1 MTEQNQITKEQAIE
15 ILKNVTVSFDINENA
30 IVISTKKLL
39 SYFLSNTNELDK
51 IIKVDVNENNE
62 ITVYASVKPSNP
74 NIKSAILK
82 VVLKPDAFKIQYFKY
97 KLIKTDDDVH
107 IKIYIGQD
115 KEGKVS
121 DANADVEIDF

>member
-1 MTEQNQITKEQAIE
+1 MSEQNQITKEQAIE

-39 SYFLSNTNELDK
+39 LYFLSNTKELDK
-51 IIKVDVNENNE
+51 IIKVDVDENNE

-115 KEGKVS
+115 KEGTVS
-121 DANADVEIDF
+121 DANADGEIDF

>member
-39 SYFLSNTNELDK
+39 LYFLSNTKELDK
-51 IIKVDVNENNE
+51 IIKVDVDENNE

>member
-39 SYFLSNTNELDK
+39 LYFLSNTKELDK
-51 IIKVDVNENNE
+51 IIKVDVDENNE

-121 DANADVEIDF
+121 DANADGEIDF

>member
-1 MTEQNQITKEQAIE
+1 MTEHNQITKEQAIE

-39 SYFLSNTNELDK
+39 LYFLSNTKELDK
-51 IIKVDVNENNE
+51 IIKVDVDENNE
-62 ITVYASVKPSNP
+62 MTVYASVKPSNP

-121 DANADVEIDF
+121 DANADGEIDF

>member
-1 MTEQNQITKEQAIE
+1 MSEQNQITKEQAIE

-39 SYFLSNTNELDK
+39 LYFLSNTKELDK
-51 IIKVDVNENNE
+51 IIKVDVDENNE

-121 DANADVEIDF
+121 DANADGEIDF

>member
-39 SYFLSNTNELDK
+39 LYFLSNTKELDK
-51 IIKVDVNENNE
+51 IIKVDVDENNE

-82 VVLKPDAFKIQYFKY
+82 VVLKPDAFKIQYLKY

>member
-39 SYFLSNTNELDK
+39 LYFLSNTKELDK
-51 IIKVDVNENNE
+51 IIKVDVDENNE

-97 KLIKTDDDVH
+97 KLIKADDDVY

-115 KEGKVS
+115 KEDKVS
-121 DANADVEIDF
+121 DANADGEIDF